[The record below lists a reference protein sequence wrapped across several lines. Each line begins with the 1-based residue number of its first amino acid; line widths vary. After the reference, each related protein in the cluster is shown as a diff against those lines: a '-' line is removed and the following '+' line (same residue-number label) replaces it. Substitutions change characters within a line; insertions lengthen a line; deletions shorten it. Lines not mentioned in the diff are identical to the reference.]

1 MMGWGG
7 QPACMNVGRDETGE
21 LAAAYSSRAE
31 QVIGM
36 ALFGLFRRKSPIREP
51 KELAH
56 FIDEQASSFLHE
68 SSEASR
74 WQVYPLG
81 LAMMGEVVDAMLRP
95 HAGTQKRA
103 LADEMIDLV
112 LGVFDRHP
120 VPAAIGQHAWGDAR
134 SELAQR
140 LDQIST
146 QPPKSASDIP
156 AQYVKRYVKAMSVQD
171 GKGPADEGATLEALK
186 TDLVK
191 AQQDLEGR
199 VDAPAM
205 AKALLATGQG

>member
-1 MMGWGG
+1 MLFCRHGNEDRGYDG
-7 QPACMNVGRDETGE
+7 LGAQPDALNIGRDEASE
-21 LAAAYSSRAE
+21 LAAGYSSRAE
-31 QVIGM
+31 RVIGM
-36 ALFGLFRRKSPIREP
+36 ALFGLFRRKSPLRDP
-51 KELAH
+51 KELAD

-68 SSEASR
+68 SSETSR

-81 LAMMGEVVDAMLRP
+81 LAMMGEVVDTILRP

-146 QPPKSASDIP
+146 QPPKSAADIP
-156 AQYVKRYVKAMSVQD
+156 ANI
-171 GKGPADEGATLEALK
+171 
-186 TDLVK
+186 
-191 AQQDLEGR
+191 
-199 VDAPAM
+199 
-205 AKALLATGQG
+205 

>member
-21 LAAAYSSRAE
+21 LAAPYSSRAE

-51 KELAH
+51 KELAD

-68 SSEASR
+68 SNETSR

-103 LADEMIDLV
+103 LADEMIDLC
-112 LGVFDRHP
+112 
-120 VPAAIGQHAWGDAR
+120 
-134 SELAQR
+134 
-140 LDQIST
+140 
-146 QPPKSASDIP
+146 SASSIGIRSRQRSDSTPGVMRAANSHSGSIRS
-156 AQYVKRYVKAMSVQD
+156 VRSRRKAPPTFRRNM
-171 GKGPADEGATLEALK
+171 
-186 TDLVK
+186 
-191 AQQDLEGR
+191 
-199 VDAPAM
+199 
-205 AKALLATGQG
+205 